1 MSSNSAPNSSRS
13 ESTLTPGTARQRSR
27 QACLPCRRRK
37 RKCDGKLP
45 CNICEGYEYVCQY
58 DEASQIAPRKRASP
72 PNQLAHQRDPK
83 LARVDH
89 STDTPKQDASASILP
104 GVLEPSKARYVGRYS
119 SIAFPLYVGLELQAT
134 KLPRLHSFAYHT
146 GIRKEPPCAVHSEL
160 TERVLWNTARSLI
173 EVYSAIVNPIFGFLD
188 MDSFYTRCEMHW
200 HGQPQDLVFEAM
212 ICGVIALASLF
223 KERMDQETEMWLT
236 LQAKNILEDSDI
248 SRFPSLEQIAAWIL
262 RTLYLR
268 CTGRPHVTWL
278 SSCTTM
284 HLVEATGLHHA
295 PESAMQ
301 SGGNDAPTPTALNI
315 INRIAQV
322 ANCLHVLVA
331 FEYGRSILAINRRVL
346 ENDDYKCRASDL
358 TPQLCRLVATLPTNQ
373 HIEDTAVVAQEL
385 FTALE
390 KITKTAVEHDFLV
403 LLQTDLVLG
412 IYRRLRVLDPKYH
425 HGHNEK
431 IISAG
436 MGALPAA
443 RKLVS
448 QNQPWWNVIGSVFQF
463 VCALIVMDTPTSC
476 ERLVDAMDTLEFIV
490 GHLDTHLAKEALSTA
505 RQLVHASLNKKRKGV
520 QTLEHIIGTETLEAA
535 TTQRAD
541 QLSQDMASL
550 SPLLAAQLPF
560 DLDYLWAT
568 GTDFNIPS

>member
-1 MSSNSAPNSSRS
+1 MSANSAPDSSRIDT
-13 ESTLTPGTARQRSR
+13 TLPPGPARQRSR

-45 CNICEGYEYVCQY
+45 CNVCQGYDYECEY
-58 DEASQIAPRKRASP
+58 DETFQIATQKRASS
-72 PNQLAHQRDPK
+72 PNQLPHQRAPK
-83 LARVDH
+83 FSRVDH
-89 STDTPKQDASASILP
+89 LTDTSKQDAGPSLLP

-146 GIRKEPPCAVHSEL
+146 GIRKEPPCAAHSEL
-160 TERVLWNTARSLI
+160 TERIIWNTARSLI
-173 EVYSAIVNPIFGFLD
+173 EVYSAIVNPLFGFLD
-188 MDSFYTRCEMHW
+188 MDAFYTRCEMHW

-223 KERMDQETEMWLT
+223 KGRIDQGTEMWLT
-236 LQAKNILEDSDI
+236 LHAKNIIEDSDI

-278 SSCTTM
+278 SSCTIM
-284 HLVEATGLHHA
+284 HLVEATGIHHA
-295 PESAMQ
+295 PESVIQA
-301 SGGNDAPTPTALNI
+301 GGNHINDSPTPPALDT

-322 ANCLHVLVA
+322 ASCLHVLVA
-331 FEYGRSILAINRRVL
+331 F
-346 ENDDYKCRASDL
+346 DRATDL
-358 TPQLCRLVATLPTNQ
+358 TPQLCRLVAALPTHQ
-373 HIEDTAVVAQEL
+373 HIEDTAVLAQEL
-385 FTALE
+385 FLALE
-390 KITKTAVEHDFLV
+390 KIAETNVDHDFLV
-403 LLQTDLVLG
+403 LLRTDLVLG
-412 IYRRLRVLDPKYH
+412 IYRRLRVLDVKCH

-436 MGALPAA
+436 VVALPAA

-448 QNQPWWNVIGSVFQF
+448 QNQPWWNIVGSVFQF
-463 VCALIVMDTPTSC
+463 VCALIVMDTPASC
-476 ERLVDAMDTLEFIV
+476 EKLVDAMDTLEFIV

-520 QTLEHIIGTETLEAA
+520 EVLQRIVGTETPEAA
-535 TTQRAD
+535 TSTQKAD
-541 QLSQDMASL
+541 QLSQDMVSL
-550 SPLLAAQLPF
+550 SPLLAGQLPF

-568 GTDFNIPS
+568 DFNLPS